1 MTFRKCNPLYGYR
14 WFRQGIAFFLRQ
26 PWPWLALVGM
36 AFLATTIL
44 VTLPLLGMM
53 AVYLL
58 LPGLTAGLMLGARD
72 VARDQPLR
80 FPCLIAAFKQAPRPL
95 VGVGGINF
103 LATLAAS
110 LLLSLGWGA
119 EFQKL
124 LELANSPAPDVLL
137 IEAALRELTVP
148 SLLNAVFVFVLTMA
162 NWFAP
167 ALIVFRGEGA
177 ASAMLGS
184 MKASIANFWP
194 FLIYSLLFLALLVGL
209 SVMLGLVIKLLNG
222 VFGQGLGIG
231 VLLIFPLVCA
241 LFAQMLAAMYVS
253 YGDVFEAEEKA

>member
-1 MTFRKCNPLYGYR
+1 MNFRKCNPLYGYR

-36 AFLATTIL
+36 AFLSATIL
-44 VTLPLLGMM
+44 ITLPVLGLMV
-53 AVYLL
+53 AYLL
-58 LPGLTAGLMLGARD
+58 MPGLAAGLMLGARD
-72 VARDQPLR
+72 VANDKPLR
-80 FPCLIAAFKQAPRPL
+80 FPCLIAGFKQAPRAL

-110 LLLSLGWGA
+110 LLLSLGWGP

-124 LELANSPAPDVLL
+124 IELMNSPAPDAQV

-148 SLLNAVFVFVLTMA
+148 SLLNAAFVFVLTMA

-167 ALIVFRGEGA
+167 ALIVFRNEKA
-177 ASAMLGS
+177 ASAMMGS

-194 FLIYSLLFLALLVGL
+194 FLVYSLLFLALLVGL
-209 SVMLGLVIKLLNG
+209 SAVLGLVLGLINRA
-222 VFGQGLGIG
+222 FGQSLEIG

-241 LFAQMLAAMYVS
+241 LFAQLLAAMYVS
-253 YGDVFEAEEKA
+253 YGDVFAAEGKA